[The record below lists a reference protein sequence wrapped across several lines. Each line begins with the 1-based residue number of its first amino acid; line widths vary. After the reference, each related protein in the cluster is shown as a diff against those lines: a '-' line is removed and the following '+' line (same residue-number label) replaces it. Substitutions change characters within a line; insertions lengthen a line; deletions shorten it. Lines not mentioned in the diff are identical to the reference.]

1 MRGSRVPAEVPF
13 RPGPCSCVSCTHVRA
28 VLCPRRRVWAPIR
41 CESLQV
47 GRGGI
52 FGGRREF
59 LEVAAVVYDVILN
72 ATLSAGHMG
81 TEENILS
88 LLYYRFPELVHDF
101 DNGGGGNCAIFSH
114 VAQQNV

>member
-1 MRGSRVPAEVPF
+1 M
-13 RPGPCSCVSCTHVRA
+13 
-28 VLCPRRRVWAPIR
+28 
-41 CESLQV
+41 
-47 GRGGI
+47 
-52 FGGRREF
+52 
-59 LEVAAVVYDVILN
+59 VYDVILN